1 MKNLRNK
8 SITMERR
15 IAIKQLALAS
25 GGVLGLPAWAN
36 AWTRT
41 SIQSSH
47 SILAPTEAALLAELI
62 DTLIPASDTP
72 GAKAVGVPDFVQK
85 MIADCYEP
93 PVQQQ
98 VKDGLNAVDVAARL
112 RFGQSFSTCTVSQR
126 TDVLKTI
133 EMAPE
138 ATLKS
143 FFGLI
148 KTLTIQGFT
157 TSEYVMT
164 NFLNYNM
171 IPGHYYGCVPAP
183 TTTR

>member
-1 MKNLRNK
+1 
-8 SITMERR
+8 MERR

-25 GGVLGLPAWAN
+25 GGLLGLPAWAN
-36 AWTRT
+36 AWTQT
-41 SIQSSH
+41 SIQNSH
-47 SILAPTEAALLAELI
+47 SVLAPTQTDLLADLI

-72 GAKAVGVPDFVQK
+72 GAKALGVPDFVQR
-85 MIADCYEP
+85 MLADCYEP

-98 VKDGLNAVDVAARL
+98 VKDGLNAVDSAARL
-112 RFGQSFSTCTVSQR
+112 RFGQSFSACTASQR

-133 EMAPE
+133 ETAPE
-138 ATLKS
+138 ATLRS
-143 FFGLI
+143 FFGLV
-148 KTLTIQGFT
+148 KTLTIQGYT

-183 TTTR
+183 ITTR